1 MKKYTYSEIHWKL
14 IELGETRRRIDEA
27 VSDDGYVA
35 AQALFCP
42 YYNTVEGDLGGDW
55 GVILN
60 PESQKFG
67 QLVFEH
73 EWCGCP
79 VYNGKMGD
87 ILAVHGGSNQDIDE
101 WLVPPCRES
110 KTMKNGEWRSCVRE
124 KKHAGRHRHWDGREW
139 K

>member
-1 MKKYTYSEIHWKL
+1 MKKYTSSEIHWKL
-14 IELGETRRRIDEA
+14 IELGEKLREVDVA

-42 YYNTVEGDLGGDW
+42 YYNTVEGALGADW

-79 VYNGKMGD
+79 VYESGNGEFF
-87 ILAVHGGSNQDIDE
+87 AVHREGDQGVDE
-101 WLVPPCRES
+101 WLIPRCKEH
-110 KTMKNGEWRSCVRE
+110 KTMKNGQWRTCIRE
-124 KKHAGRHRHWDGREW
+124 KNHKGRHCHWDGKEW